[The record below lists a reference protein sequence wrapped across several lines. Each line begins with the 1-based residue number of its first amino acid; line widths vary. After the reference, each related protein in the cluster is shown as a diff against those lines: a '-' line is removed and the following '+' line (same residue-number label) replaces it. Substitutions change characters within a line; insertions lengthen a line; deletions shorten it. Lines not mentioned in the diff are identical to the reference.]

1 MLGRRVG
8 IVMVWLRGTK
18 KRERKG
24 VQGGI
29 CVEDGTID
37 GGSVEESWEREDM
50 RVEVSHRVSQF
61 YWRRG

>member
-1 MLGRRVG
+1 MLGRRAG

-37 GGSVEESWEREDM
+37 GRELGKRGYESGGLPSCLPVLLEAWIN
-50 RVEVSHRVSQF
+50 
-61 YWRRG
+61 